1 VRDDAEFRAPLTGP
15 IASVFTPFRESGEID
30 IEGLRRLIDSSI
42 AGGSKSIILTYGDS
56 HYVILDDQEVI
67 DLTRAVVEHTAGR
80 AMVVAADR
88 AWATRKTVEF
98 ARHVRE
104 IGADML
110 MVLPPDWADSC
121 TAETLAEHYATVAR
135 EIPMMIVT
143 SIFAQ
148 RGTAFGL
155 KTLEMVMQRT
165 SGPIAV
171 KDDVCGEFA
180 RKMSLLVHERWPVI
194 SGGQKQNHLNA
205 MSYGCGGYFSLYV
218 IFKPE
223 IAQRYW
229 SAVEAGDISAACRII
244 AEYDM
249 PYFDHIMSLP
259 GGFDA
264 GIHGTLELFGIARR
278 WRRKPY
284 YSLNDA
290 EMKNLA
296 SFFESRGLL

>member
-1 VRDDAEFRAPLTGP
+1 MRDNAEFRSALTGP

-30 IEGLRRLIDSSI
+30 MEGLRRLIDCSI

-56 HYVILDDQEVI
+56 HYVILDDQEVVA
-67 DLTRAVVEHTAGR
+67 LTRAVVEHTAGR

-110 MVLPPDWADSC
+110 MVLPPDWAASC
-121 TAETLAEHYATVAR
+121 TAETLTEHYVAVSR

-143 SIFAQ
+143 GIFAQ

-180 RKMSLLVHERWPVI
+180 RKVSLLVHERWPVI
-194 SGGQKQNHLNA
+194 SGGQKQNHLNS
-205 MSYGCGGYFSLYV
+205 MPYGCDGYFSLYV

-223 IAQRYW
+223 VAQRYW
-229 SAVEAGDISAACRII
+229 RAVETGDIPAARSII
-244 AEYDM
+244 EEYDI
-249 PYFDHIMSLP
+249 PYFDHIMPLP

-264 GIHGTLELFGIARR
+264 GIHGTFELFGIAQR

-290 EMKNLA
+290 EMENLA
-296 SFFESRGLL
+296 SFFNSLGLL